1 MDIAGPPDIFKNE
14 NVRANENLGEV
25 RRRLI
30 NKISS
35 YQGKPQWSP
44 GYIKK
49 VLTGCEKQ
57 ALNNAAKSKILYPWT
72 GYLGYILTRDGLN
85 HNLLRLRL
93 TRNTSSH
100 YVDKLNRFLRMV
112 YTQRHVNE
120 MKWNACTS
128 YRFNW
133 ECGQTKVM
141 LKGHKKLLGF
151 GMQSPTSIWLSKTII
166 ARDVVLVYPNY
177 STKFEIYADASES
190 QLGSI
195 ITQNRLLAF
204 FGRKKVVG
212 Y

>member
-1 MDIAGPPDIFKNE
+1 MRTLEKSEDDLLTK
-14 NVRANENLGEV
+14 
-25 RRRLI
+25 
-30 NKISS
+30 
-35 YQGKPQWSP
+35 YQVTKASLSDHLDKL
-44 GYIKK
+44 KK
-49 VLTGCEKQ
+49 YSQGCEKQ
-57 ALNNAAKSKILYPWT
+57 ALNNAAKSKILCPRNGLSRIYPNERWNME
-72 GYLGYILTRDGLN
+72 LN
-85 HNLLRLRL
+85 HNLIRLRL

-100 YVDKLNRFLRMV
+100 YVNKLNQFLRMV

-177 STKFEIYADASES
+177 STKFEIYMLTPPNPNLAQS
-190 QLGSI
+190 
-195 ITQNRLLAF
+195 LL
-204 FGRKKVVG
+204 KTD

>member
-1 MDIAGPPDIFKNE
+1 
-14 NVRANENLGEV
+14 
-25 RRRLI
+25 
-30 NKISS
+30 
-35 YQGKPQWSP
+35 
-44 GYIKK
+44 
-49 VLTGCEKQ
+49 
-57 ALNNAAKSKILYPWT
+57 
-72 GYLGYILTRDGLN
+72 
-85 HNLLRLRL
+85 
-93 TRNTSSH
+93 
-100 YVDKLNRFLRMV
+100 MV

-120 MKWNACTS
+120 KKWNACTS